1 MTVAFAGLLIFTSC
15 NKEGSVAPDESET
28 FSEASTIAV
37 PATAAGAIAGATTDR
52 CTWSV
57 HAITMKTA
65 IAFDAAGNFVASKAI
80 H

>member
-37 PATAAGAIAGATTDR
+37 PATAAGAIAGATTD
-52 CTWSV
+52 SV
-57 HAITMKTA
+57 YMVGACNHNENRYSI
-65 IAFDAAGNFVASKAI
+65 
-80 H
+80 